1 MNAAATAT
9 SISPATTAETQRG
22 HVGLVVLGSIAT
34 GLAIGLVLVLGVFA
48 GGSEPQIIGSALVGL
63 GTGFALLA
71 FMSTRRTNQP
81 QQWALVPGVAT
92 TAAGVGVLAV
102 APGGR
107 LLDLAGWVWPVL
119 LCIVV
124 VVSLRGARRSLD
136 NWSRRALLYPAL
148 VVLSLI
154 AVGGGVGTVMAPPSS
169 TPAPASG
176 RPYLAN
182 GHRLYLNC
190 VGSGSPTVVLF
201 SGLGEW
207 TPNWAWVQ
215 ANV

>member
-1 MNAAATAT
+1 MTAATASTT
-9 SISPATTAETQRG
+9 SQSTTAQAHGG
-22 HVGLVVLGSIAT
+22 HIGLVVLGSIVA
-34 GLAIGLVLVLGVFA
+34 GLAVGLLLVLGVFA

-71 FMSTRRTNQP
+71 FTSTRRTNQP

-124 VVSLRGARRSLD
+124 VLSLRGARRSLD
-136 NWSRRALLYPAL
+136 NWSRRAFLYPAL

-154 AVGGGVGTVMAPPSS
+154 AVG
-169 TPAPASG
+169 
-176 RPYLAN
+176 
-182 GHRLYLNC
+182 
-190 VGSGSPTVVLF
+190 
-201 SGLGEW
+201 
-207 TPNWAWVQ
+207 
-215 ANV
+215 